1 MEMYRISLLQPLS
14 PPRPLLPSPLHAGA
28 LPERPAKTSPFGTM
42 AAAPFGSSLIL
53 PISYAYVSMMGTAGL
68 TEVGGC
74 LPVDVTRPLSC
85 PSSPFLCGPS
95 SWCYPVLCAFP
106 HTLLCP
112 PPSPSAT
119 GLQARYPQGQL
130 HGSTPVRGL
139 PRESTRVGHPLSLVP
154 P

>member
-1 MEMYRISLLQPLS
+1 MYRISLLQPLS

-112 PPSPSAT
+112 PTPPP
-119 GLQARYPQGQL
+119 LQASKLAILKANYMAAR
-130 HGSTPVRGL
+130 
-139 PRESTRVGHPLSLVP
+139 LSGDYHVSP
-154 P
+154 HVWVIPFR